1 MNELKII
8 DEILF
13 DLNNGVNSMNDNN
26 RAMIVGGILLI
37 IGIIVFSESNNL
49 KIVLPISST
58 QLIGVIVGIIGAA
71 IAILAG
77 LKESEV
83 I

>member
-8 DEILF
+8 DGILF
-13 DLNNGVNSMNDNN
+13 DLNNGVDSVNDNN

-37 IGIIVFSESNNL
+37 VGIIVFSEASNL
-49 KIVLPISST
+49 KIVLPIGST
-58 QLIGVIVGIIGAA
+58 QLIGVIIGVIGAA

-77 LKESEV
+77 LKESKV